1 MVLAAVWGQGMV
13 VVAERGGGVV
23 VAAVWGEGVVP
34 AVRRGAGRR
43 SMDCR
48 ESGGAVDGS
57 GGGGG
62 EVLAELAIL

>member
-1 MVLAAVWGQGMV
+1 MV
-13 VVAERGGGVV
+13 VVSERGRGVE

-34 AVRRGAGRR
+34 AVWRGAGRR

-57 GGGGG
+57 GGGEGVVVRAAVWGG
-62 EVLAELAIL
+62 GVVLATL